1 MNKLLSAEFARLKKD
16 KVFWVFV
23 GFMVAMAWFI
33 VINTYLDLDML
44 ERGYSVGL
52 EGLLFRHIF
61 FMGILTAAFSGLFIG
76 TEYSEGTIRNK
87 LVIGHT
93 RRDIY
98 LSSLIISIT
107 AGLIIYLSYI
117 LAAMLPGM
125 ILLGFSEGIIMETM
139 LEAFLLILLMTAAFS
154 AIFTMFSM
162 LNQNKALNCVIVIIG
177 AFAMLFFSAFI
188 FSELERPE
196 IWEEYIYLDEETGE
210 VVKEPAEPNPF
221 YVSGTKREV
230 YEFLTQF
237 LPSGQ
242 TYLIAQGDLS
252 HGGKMAVYSIL
263 VIFGSSAAGMY
274 CFQKKDIK

>member
-16 KVFWVFV
+16 KFFWVCV
-23 GFMVAMAWFI
+23 GFMVVVAWYI
-33 VINTYLDLDML
+33 IIYVYLGMK
-44 ERGYSVGL
+44 EYGYSEGL
-52 EGLLFRHIF
+52 EGFLFRHIF

-107 AGLIIYLSYI
+107 AGLIICLSYI
-117 LAAMLPGM
+117 LAAMIPGM
-125 ILLGFSEGIIMETM
+125 ILLGFSEGIIVEMV
-139 LEAFLLILLMTAAFS
+139 LQAFLLIMLMTAAFS

-188 FSELERPE
+188 FSELNRPE
-196 IWEEYIYLDEETGE
+196 IWEEYVYLDEETGE
-210 VVKEPAEPNPF
+210 IVTVPAEPDPF

-230 YEFLTQF
+230 YEFLMQF

-242 TYLIAQGDLS
+242 TYLIAEGDLS
-252 HGGKMAVYSIL
+252 HVKEMAAYSIL
-263 VIFGSSAAGMY
+263 VIIGSSAAGMY
-274 CFQKKDIK
+274 FFQKKDIK